1 MIISIPYLVL
11 IFVLIFV
18 VISTQTLWLQQKP
31 KKDILTTKFST
42 HEDIWTKKEGNTSLM
57 IMLHGMYSQPNI
69 FDETAK
75 KVSEHGWDVYA
86 PVLPNSS
93 ESYEDLKSQEGYLWE
108 DSLKVAFQRALIH
121 NQGYQKIVLAGH
133 SQGGALALTIAPS
146 LPFLNGLISVAAPMN
161 IIHNKNSFMRNL
173 GIRLSGI
180 LVLLIPKKGMTLKS
194 RFSEERKIVEGH
206 SSPQEFHFGITL
218 HSMHLGLKQTRKNLY
233 HITTPCLFIHD
244 KGDTIALFDD
254 CVYAK
259 NNISSASIK
268 ELFFDTPMSLDPYSK
283 RHKLFNYIHTKEQVV
298 QGISDFLKTL

>member
-11 IFVLIFV
+11 ILVLIFI
-18 VISTQTLWLQQKP
+18 VIATQTLWFQQKP
-31 KKDILTTKFST
+31 KKDILTAGFST

-146 LPFLNGLISVAAPMN
+146 LPFLNGLISVATPMN
-161 IIHNKNSFMRNL
+161 IIHNKNPFIKNFGVL
-173 GIRLSGI
+173 ISGFLI
-180 LVLLIPKKGMTLKS
+180 FLIPKKGMTLKS
-194 RFSEERKIVEGH
+194 KYSKEREALEGH

-218 HSMHLGLKQTRKNLY
+218 HSMHLGLKQTRKNLH
-233 HITTPCLFIHD
+233 HITTPCLLIHER
-244 KGDTIALFDD
+244 GDVVAPFEDYIF
-254 CVYAK
+254 VK
-259 NNISSASIK
+259 KNISSTSIK
-268 ELFFDTPMSLDPYSK
+268 EVIFDTPMSVDPYSK
-283 RHKLFNYIHTKEQVV
+283 RHKLFNYIHTKELIV
-298 QGISDFLKTL
+298 QEISDFLKTL